1 MYNTTTTAIRCQ
13 LETLTDQSATGR
25 ERPWK
30 EHKVSNTYLAQA
42 YDNIDPAK
50 AVRLRDCATS
60 LAFDVSADGA
70 KRLATANFCRVR
82 LCPMCQWR
90 RGLKLF
96 GQVTQIMQ
104 AMGDKWRYIFLC
116 LTVRNCQGGNLDAT
130 LTHIGQSWQRMTQ
143 TKQWRTSITG
153 GYIRSTEVTHDIDMY
168 ITPER
173 YHKARK
179 YYDARGLRIGDNN
192 PGYDTYHPHIHAILA
207 VKPSYFKTSKYITQ
221 DQWTAMWA
229 DAARL
234 DYDPDV
240 DVERCKGTQPHQIAE
255 VAKYAVKPGDYL
267 VADDWQLTTDT
278 VQLLDRVLAGRRFV
292 SFGGQMA
299 ATKRQLGLDD
309 VDDGDLVHVDA
320 DGDKPDKA
328 TRVYYSWASGY
339 NQYVR
344 DV

>member
-1 MYNTTTTAIRCQ
+1 MFDTTTTAIRCQ
-13 LETLTDQSATGR
+13 LETLTDRSPTGKV
-25 ERPWK
+25 RPWK
-30 EHKVSNTYLAQA
+30 EHKVQNQYLALA
-42 YDNIDPAK
+42 YDDIDPQK
-50 AVRLRDCATS
+50 AVRLRECATS

-96 GQVTQIMQ
+96 GQATQIMQ
-104 AMGDKWRYIFLC
+104 AMGDKWRYIFLT
-116 LTVRNCQGGNLDAT
+116 LTVRNCQPEELDTT
-130 LTHIGQSWQRMTQ
+130 LTHVCKSWQRITQ
-143 TKQWRTSITG
+143 TKAYKGAVTG
-153 GYIRSTEVTHDIDMY
+153 GYMRSLEITHNLQD
-168 ITPER
+168 
-173 YHKARK
+173 
-179 YYDARGLRIGDNN
+179 
-192 PGYDTYHPHIHAILA
+192 DTYHPHIHAILA
-207 VKPSYFKTSKYITQ
+207 VKPSYFTRGYISQ
-221 DQWTAMWA
+221 DRWTAMWA

-234 DYDPDV
+234 GYTPV
-240 DVERCKGTQPHQIAE
+240 VHIQRCKGTTPAAIAE

-309 VDDGDLVHVDA
+309 VDDGDLIHVEPDQ
-320 DGDKPDKA
+320 DKPVKA
-328 TRVYYSWASGY
+328 HRVYYSWASGY
-339 NQYVR
+339 NQYVQ